1 MKKKETL
8 EDYRTWLQ
16 RTKSPSTIKLYINRA
31 TAFLDWAGR
40 RRVTGKLLDEYIHEL
55 AKDGKSD
62 NTIATYFLVLK
73 ALYRFLGKDEEL
85 DRYEIPK
92 FRDVEIYCPDK
103 EVIDQMI
110 AACVKLRDKALI
122 TLQFGCGIRAG
133 EMRRLNQ
140 SDLVIL
146 EDGSGQI
153 IVESEKTRTKK
164 EKVAVPISRGVVKA
178 LSEWLNSRDDKY
190 EAMFPSTGKRKSKD
204 GYITTDTINHVYR
217 RLCKKAGI
225 DPPIT
230 SHQLRHACA
239 TWMLKQGVPKDHVKK
254 ICRWKDD
261 ASIDRYDHLL
271 PSDITGLP
279 DPFPDDDD
287 EEVVDDGEQ

>member
-8 EDYRTWLQ
+8 V
-16 RTKSPSTIKLYINRA
+16 KLYVNRA
-31 TAFLDWAGR
+31 KVFLDWAGR
-40 RRVTGKLLDEYIHEL
+40 RKITGKLLDQYVHQL

-73 ALYRFLGKDEEL
+73 ALYKFLGKEEEL

-103 EVIDQMI
+103 EDVDKMI
-110 AACVKLRDKALI
+110 AACVKLRDKALV
-122 TLQFGCGIRAG
+122 TLQFGCGLRAA
-133 EMRRLNQ
+133 EMRRLDQ

-146 EDGSGQI
+146 EDGSGLV
-153 IVESEKTRTKK
+153 IVESVKTRTKK
-164 EKVAVPISRGVVKA
+164 EKVAIPISHGVVKA
-178 LSEWLNSRDDKY
+178 LSEWLNSRDDKE
-190 EAMFPSTGKRKSKD
+190 EAIFPSTGKRKSKD
-204 GYITTDTINHVYR
+204 GYITTETINYIYKS
-217 RLCKKAGI
+217 LCKKAGI
-225 DPPIT
+225 EPAIT

-261 ASIDRYDHLL
+261 SSIDRYDHLQ

-279 DPFPDDDD
+279 DPFPDEVDEVVD